1 MVNAMIT
8 MLQKVH
14 KISCKRRASR
24 THAPASQLGDVSSRL
39 CTKTLTTLPGFYDD
53 ACKSTDTSGPEQVPD
68 SFDGSDSDDS
78 DIMPNSEATAGESS
92 DLENCIMDSS
102 SAATSEHSALRHE
115 QGSRCLNPQA
125 AVSVPASQNSTH
137 HLRDSIRSVIN
148 ALNEWEGSTAAE
160 DCQPNGEVQSH
171 TLAVLEQALSKLTPE
186 DAAMVRTFV
195 DAKLTQ
201 GGSHSHFQNAES
213 SLKFPAQLPQ
223 SASSDSV
230 PPESSNCEQPA
241 TIMRKHSA
249 AMACSGVKHRQPAR
263 ARNMQHSTA
272 IPQDFDSKQG
282 AKPVDRSLRANLRE
296 LTNFDPARVL
306 MLRRVS
312 YLGLNSQALLE
323 AYFSQFGTVERVMVC
338 HSRSK
343 SVPGHIKGTSVA
355 RGLGFLVMRQT
366 KDVDGIL
373 AYGPEHVLQGT
384 IVTVGPY
391 GTREL
396 ADVSGL

>member
-78 DIMPNSEATAGESS
+78 DIMPNSETTAGESS

-102 SAATSEHSALRHE
+102 SAATSEHSTLRHE
-115 QGSRCLNPQA
+115 QGLRCLNPQSA
-125 AVSVPASQNSTH
+125 VPACQNGTD

-160 DCQPNGEVQSH
+160 DCQPNGKVQSH

-186 DAAMVRTFV
+186 DAAMVRAFA

-201 GGSHSHFQNAES
+201 GGSHSHFQYAES
-213 SLKFPAQLPQ
+213 NLKFPALLPQ
-223 SASSDSV
+223 IASPDSV
-230 PPESSNCEQPA
+230 PPESSNCKQPA
-241 TIMRKHSA
+241 TITRKHSA
-249 AMACSGVKHRQPAR
+249 AMGCSGAKQRQPGR
-263 ARNMQHSTA
+263 ARNMQHSTS

-296 LTNFDPARVL
+296 LTNFDPAQVL

-323 AYFSQFGTVERVMVC
+323 AYFSQFGIVERVMVC